1 MSADPERDRG
11 VMFAHGVRVG
21 AAACM
26 LLLLVACGG
35 ESGGERPTP
44 SITASV
50 TASATRSP
58 TLPSPT
64 RSVGERESRTA
75 TASAPSATSPPSS
88 PSSPPTTAASP
99 TSSRSPDS
107 ETEPPSDSPS
117 ETPTETPSDSP
128 TELPSPTAS
137 ATAEA
142 SDEVEGTPEESSG
155 VPAWVW
161 WLLALLL
168 VAGAVSIP
176 LIVRARRR
184 NAWLADLSANQTE
197 VAWFARVLIPQVRG
211 AGSPEAAAG
220 AWRVAGEARVAETE
234 DRLTALEATAPDEA
248 SRDRATVLRDTVR
261 AARARMATVVTTST
275 EQTLAADLDDVA
287 AQIELALPNAEQPS
301 LN

>member
-1 MSADPERDRG
+1 M
-11 VMFAHGVRVG
+11 
-21 AAACM
+21 
-26 LLLLVACGG
+26 
-35 ESGGERPTP
+35 
-44 SITASV
+44 
-50 TASATRSP
+50 
-58 TLPSPT
+58 
-64 RSVGERESRTA
+64 
-75 TASAPSATSPPSS
+75 
-88 PSSPPTTAASP
+88 
-99 TSSRSPDS
+99 
-107 ETEPPSDSPS
+107 
-117 ETPTETPSDSP
+117 
-128 TELPSPTAS
+128 
-137 ATAEA
+137 
-142 SDEVEGTPEESSG
+142 
-155 VPAWVW
+155 
-161 WLLALLL
+161 
-168 VAGAVSIP
+168 SIP